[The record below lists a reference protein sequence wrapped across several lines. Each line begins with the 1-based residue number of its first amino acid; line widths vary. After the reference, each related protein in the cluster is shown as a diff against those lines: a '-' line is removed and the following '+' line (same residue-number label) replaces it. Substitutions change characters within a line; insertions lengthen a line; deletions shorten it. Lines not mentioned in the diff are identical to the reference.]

1 MPRVQELQTL
11 QTLCKRRREMRRL
24 QMKFSILDFRLV
36 ETRQLYLPLTRRW
49 WAFVLWVITFSFIPT
64 LCLAKT
70 HLTIMSEPPGAS
82 VEIDGIVV
90 GQTPYSVEIPGSYV
104 HGGHSVF
111 TNFLRHQM
119 HLRLSLDGYLTK
131 EVDLANGPTP
141 FVTLNGV
148 NHGDIWILKSD
159 TFNFNLEKAATAF
172 TGGVQTT
179 LSNVGPVVLRAAIP
193 TEEVVRIA
201 SPAVL
206 QLTDSGESGSGF
218 LISDDGV
225 AVTNAHVAKGKSEL
239 RATTANGQSFQ
250 SKVVYVDATLDIA
263 LLKLE
268 GSGFSHLQLAEAS
281 TVHLGSTVIA
291 IGTPSK
297 GFQNSVTK
305 GIVGGIGAMKGEP
318 GTWIQTDA
326 AINPGNSGG
335 PLLND
340 NGEVVGITTMKPF
353 VSGDGRPLQGIGFAL
368 SSVDLLAVLR
378 RFYPNTSVVSTPQQE
393 HKGKGRVSISADTE
407 GADIYID
414 GKFVGNTPA
423 TFSLSVGAHTIEI
436 KGQNATIWH
445 RELEVL
451 EDSDVKL
458 RAVVGK

>member
-1 MPRVQELQTL
+1 
-11 QTLCKRRREMRRL
+11 MRCL
-24 QMKFSILDFRLV
+24 QMKVSINDSESTRTRTIFLLITRHLWALV
-36 ETRQLYLPLTRRW
+36 LCGIS
-49 WAFVLWVITFSFIPT
+49 FVLVPT
-64 LCLAKT
+64 ICSAKT
-70 HLTIMSEPPGAS
+70 YLTIKSEPSGAS

-90 GQTPYSVEIPGSYV
+90 GQTPYSIEIPGSYV

-119 HLRLSLDGYLTK
+119 HLRLVLDGYLTK

-159 TFNFNLEKAATAF
+159 AFSFTLEKAATTF
-172 TGGVQTT
+172 TGAAQTS
-179 LSNVGPVVLRAAIP
+179 LSNSSPILPRAALP
-193 TEEVVRIA
+193 TEEVVRIT

-225 AVTNAHVAKGKSEL
+225 AVTNAHVARGKSEL

-250 SKVVYVDATLDIA
+250 SKVVYVDPTLDIA

-281 TVHLGSTVIA
+281 TIHLGSTVIA

-318 GTWIQTDA
+318 GNWIQTDA

-368 SSVDLLAVLR
+368 SSVDLIAVLR
-378 RFYPNTSVVSTPQQE
+378 RFYPNASIASNAQLE
-393 HKGKGRVSISADTE
+393 HKGKGRVSISADVD

-414 GKFVGNTPA
+414 GKFVGNAPA
-423 TFSLSVGAHTIEI
+423 TFTLSVGSHKIEI
-436 KGQNATIWH
+436 KGQNAAIWQ
-445 RELEVL
+445 RDLEVL
-451 EDSDVKL
+451 EDGDVKL
-458 RAVVGK
+458 RAVLAK